1 MSQSR
6 SEPCDAAALTAQP
19 SPDRSNDGLPGL
31 ASVCCSRSPPC
42 WGLAPPW
49 HRPPPGSRPA
59 AITLGDSLFH
69 SKGNCYAC
77 HGANAQ
83 GAVGPNLTDAEW
95 IHSDGSY
102 DAIVKQITTGVT
114 AEESKSKIPM
124 PPKGG
129 SQITD
134 DEVEGGGGIRLLAEP
149 QEAVLTRRLRPLHAA
164 FEGRTQVRPFRYLP
178 AMTTSQ
184 R

>member
-1 MSQSR
+1 MDYR
-6 SEPCDAAALTAQP
+6 TRLGLLLALAAVLGGRPAVAQAPAGVTA
-19 SPDRSNDGLPGL
+19 
-31 ASVCCSRSPPC
+31 
-42 WGLAPPW
+42 
-49 HRPPPGSRPA
+49 A

-114 AEESKSKIPM
+114 AEESKSKVPM

-134 DEVEGGGGIRLLAEP
+134 DEVK
-149 QEAVLTRRLRPLHAA
+149 AVAA
-164 FEGRTQVRPFRYLP
+164 YVYSLSHTKP
-178 AMTTSQ
+178 S
-184 R
+184 

>member
-1 MSQSR
+1 MDYR
-6 SEPCDAAALTAQP
+6 TRLGLLVAFAAVL
-19 SPDRSNDGLPGL
+19 GG
-31 ASVCCSRSPPC
+31 
-42 WGLAPPW
+42 
-49 HRPPPGSRPA
+49 RPA
-59 AITLGDSLFH
+59 AAQDPAGVTPAAIALGDSLFH

-83 GAVGPNLTDAEW
+83 GTVGPNLTDADW

-114 AEESKSKIPM
+114 AEESKSKVPM

-134 DEVEGGGGIRLLAEP
+134 DEVK
-149 QEAVLTRRLRPLHAA
+149 AVAA
-164 FEGRTQVRPFRYLP
+164 YVYSL
-178 AMTTSQ
+178 SHKKSS
-184 R
+184 